1 MFGGLVAPHCGFKRC
16 EIMGA
21 IIVTCV
27 VDHSSMPEVD
37 PAVVE
42 AFKKVKKDTS
52 IDWNTLSIKLDAG
65 GEVRRR

>member
-1 MFGGLVAPHCGFKRC
+1 
-16 EIMGA
+16 
-21 IIVTCV
+21 
-27 VDHSSMPEVD
+27 MPTVD

-65 GEVRRR
+65 GEVRRCCWSDVSLHPLTLISGCLN

>member
-1 MFGGLVAPHCGFKRC
+1 
-16 EIMGA
+16 
-21 IIVTCV
+21 
-27 VDHSSMPEVD
+27 MPTVD

-65 GEVRRR
+65 GEVRRCC

>member
-1 MFGGLVAPHCGFKRC
+1 VCDGLVAAHCGCKRF
-16 EIMGA
+16 EMLNA
-21 IIVTCV
+21 MYVTCFA
-27 VDHSSMPEVD
+27 DHSIMPEVD